1 MLIQITNNCNM
12 GCPHCLNKSGQIGDT
27 VNMQRWTFLS
37 SLEHAQRNNASII
50 LISGGE
56 PTMHPNWYD
65 FVRIA
70 LSGCYDFKEV
80 LLVTNGSWVGTDVEE
95 CVTDLL
101 TNEPMFSVQITCIKG
116 LYKMYDA
123 LVPKLN
129 DYIERLKKLEKKPGM
144 LHDRVHLCID
154 VPIHYVSLGRAA
166 ENEKFRKLASLD
178 MSTTTSCFMGALL
191 GAQLS
196 PRLRYSDV
204 IEILESRGHYCK
216 PRINYRGEIGWSE
229 SALCPNF
236 ASVFDSNEEIFT
248 RCSEWRPCGRCADYV
263 KLLENPF
270 PKYVEARNI
279 LGIRKSVHT
288 IIDGCRSL
296 NGVRYPSVEPAVK
309 L

>member
-12 GCPHCLNKSGQIGDT
+12 GCPHCLNKSGPGSSDCD
-27 VNMQRWTFLS
+27 MERWTFLS
-37 SLEHAQRNNASII
+37 ALEHAQINNARII

-56 PTMHPNWYD
+56 PTTHPHWYD
-65 FVRIA
+65 FTRIA

-101 TNEPMFSVQITCIKG
+101 TNEPMFTVQITCIKG
-116 LYKMYDA
+116 LYKMYDE

-166 ENEKFRKLASLD
+166 ENAKFRELASLD
-178 MSTTTSCFMGALL
+178 MSTTTSCFMGSLL
-191 GAQLS
+191 GAQICPTLTYADIIG
-196 PRLRYSDV
+196 LL
-204 IEILESRGHYCK
+204 EIRGHYCK

-229 SALCPNF
+229 SALCPNY
-236 ASVFDSNEEIFT
+236 ASVHDSEKDIEVK
-248 RCSEWRPCGRCADYV
+248 CSQWRPCGKCADYK

-270 PKYVEARNI
+270 PKYIEARNI
-279 LGIRKSVHT
+279 LGIRKSIHT
-288 IIDGCRSL
+288 TIDGSRSL
-296 NGVRYPSVEPAVK
+296 NGVRYPSVDPAVK

>member
-12 GCPHCLNKSGQIGDT
+12 GCPHCMNNSRQIGDSA
-27 VNMQRWTFLS
+27 NMERWTFLS

-70 LSGCYDFKEV
+70 LTEVYDFREV

-101 TNEPMFSVQITCIKG
+101 MNEPMFTVQITCIKG
-116 LYKMYDA
+116 LYKMYDE

-144 LHDRVHLCID
+144 LHDRVRLCID
-154 VPIHYVSLGRAA
+154 VPIHYAALGRAA
-166 ENEKFRKLASLD
+166 ANHKFMELASLD
-178 MSTTTSCFMGALL
+178 ISTTTSCFMGAILA
-191 GAQLS
+191 AQMNKGVTY
-196 PRLRYSDV
+196 PKI

-216 PRINYRGEIGWSE
+216 PRINYLGGIGWSE
-229 SALCPNF
+229 SSLCPSF
-236 ASVFDSNEEIFT
+236 ASVHEQEHVIAYK
-248 RCSEWRPCGRCADYV
+248 CAAWRPCGQCADYK

-270 PKYVEARNI
+270 PKYIEARNI

-288 IIDGCRSL
+288 IIDGGRSL
-296 NGVRYPSVEPAVK
+296 HGIKYPSVEPAVK